1 MNNDKKIFSSGQAHA
16 LSCLA
21 VVAAIGAN
29 VLMFCILAMAR
40 TMPSLT
46 YPEEYE
52 PMRIITLDLPA
63 PTEAEPAGQEDIM
76 DVVQLAQEAADN
88 EMPQPAADMAA
99 STFPY
104 LLERVQDVSFKLPGL
119 PISPLKVSL
128 LSPAQA
134 APVGSVNK
142 PVSAPKV
149 DRLPAKISGPPPR
162 YPQWARR
169 NDLEAVVT
177 LRFIVTAEGTVEEM
191 NIHEIEGDERFGRE
205 AIRAVSQWRFSPAI
219 RAGRPVP
226 CWCFQTIN
234 FKFTP
239 RKGSPGGR

>member
-1 MNNDKKIFSSGQAHA
+1 MGKDKKKTFSSGRVRV
-16 LSCLA
+16 LNCLA
-21 VVAAIGAN
+21 AVAAIGAN
-29 VLMFCILAMAR
+29 LLMFCILAMAR
-40 TMPSLT
+40 TVPSLT
-46 YPEEYE
+46 NPEPYE

-63 PTEAEPAGQEDIM
+63 PTEAELAGQEDIM
-76 DVVQLAQEAADN
+76 DVVQLAQEATDS
-88 EMPQPAADMAA
+88 ETPLPAADMAA

-104 LLERVQDVSFKLPGL
+104 LLERIQDVSFKLPGL
-119 PISPLKVSL
+119 PVSPSKVSL
-128 LSPAQA
+128 LSPAQT
-134 APVGSVNK
+134 APVGRVNK

-169 NDLEAVVT
+169 DDLEAVVT
-177 LRFIVTAEGTVEEM
+177 LRFIVTSEGTVEEM

-219 RAGRPVP
+219 RAGKPVS

-234 FKFTP
+234 FKFT
-239 RKGSPGGR
+239 R